1 MLTRLAVAVAILT
14 ALLLPAFAQTA
25 ARVATFRDWSVYAY
39 SGQAGRVCYIA
50 TRANRIS
57 PAELTRD
64 PEYFMVANW
73 PDRAAANEVS
83 VIMGYPLEPNST
95 VTIAI
100 DGNETYEF
108 FTGADTAWIRDLAQ
122 EEALVAAMRR
132 GTSMTVTGRSRTGVE
147 TVDTYSLFGTTA
159 ALERA
164 AQECQ

>member
-1 MLTRLAVAVAILT
+1 MRTRLAGAFVILT
-14 ALLLPAFAQTA
+14 ALLVPAFAQTA

-50 TRANRIS
+50 TRASR
-57 PAELTRD
+57 LTPEGVNRD

-95 VTIAI
+95 VTVTI
-100 DGNETYEF
+100 DGAAYEF
-108 FTGADTAWIRDLAQ
+108 FAGADTAWIRDLAQ

-132 GTSMTVTGRSRTGVE
+132 GTTMTVTGRSRDGLAT
-147 TVDTYSLFGTTA
+147 TDTYSLFGTTA
-159 ALERA
+159 ALERS

>member
-1 MLTRLAVAVAILT
+1 MRIRLAGAFVILT

-50 TRANRIS
+50 TRASRRT
-57 PAELTRD
+57 PDGLTRD

-73 PDRAAANEVS
+73 PDRQAANEVS

-95 VTIAI
+95 VTVAI
-100 DGNETYEF
+100 DNETYDF
-108 FTGADTAWIRDLAQ
+108 FIGADTAWIRDLAQ

-159 ALERA
+159 ALERS
-164 AQECQ
+164 AQECR